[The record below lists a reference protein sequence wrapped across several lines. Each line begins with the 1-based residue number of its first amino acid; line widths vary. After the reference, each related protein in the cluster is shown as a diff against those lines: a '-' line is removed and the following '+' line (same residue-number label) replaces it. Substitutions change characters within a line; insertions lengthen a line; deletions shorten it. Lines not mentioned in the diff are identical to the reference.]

1 MSLIQASAVAKRF
14 GGITAL
20 SNAEFHADAG
30 EVHALIGENGA
41 GKSTF
46 IQILAGAVRPDAGTI
61 LFQGAPFA
69 AANPSAAQ
77 AAGISA
83 VFQDLS
89 LDPRPHHRAEHLVPP
104 RGIVAAR
111 YRARTGVA
119 GAHARRCS
127 SATAFR
133 SGGRTRKCGG

>member
-14 GGITAL
+14 GGIMAL
-20 SNAEFHADAG
+20 SNAEFHAEAG

-61 LFQGAPFA
+61 LFRGAPFA

-89 LDPRPHHRAEHLVPP
+89 LIPDLTVEQNIWFRREALSLIGTVRAP
-104 RGIVAAR
+104 
-111 YRARTGVA
+111 GVA
-119 GAHARRCS
+119 GAHARPVR
-127 SATAFR
+127 ALRLPDRAA
-133 SGGRTRKCGG
+133 RTRKCGG